1 MDNTDLDS
9 PFDQITRLED
19 GRFRDSNPIAPK
31 QSISSFRISISP
43 LSVAW
48 IKTEKLSSKTRI
60 NHPRIYPIVI
70 SRPFLKIQK
79 SQDIFQIIEIKIID
93 PSFDLYVLPRKK
105 TEFTRSLPIV
115 SNPFSSVKKSA
126 DPRSRIHGTR
136 ARVLAATSS
145 EVNSWNNCVTV
156 DAFGEEMIAG
166 RISCRGTMRLGVVD
180 TSAENIA
187 PRWWMGW
194 CCNWQPREGGRALR
208 TAFA

>member
-1 MDNTDLDS
+1 MVRGEVGGGRNRVRAPPVDTTDLDS

-93 PSFDLYVLPRKK
+93 PSFDLHVLPRKK
-105 TEFTRSLPIV
+105 TVHDLCQSFQILSP
-115 SNPFSSVKKSA
+115 PWKKARIQGRGSMEHERVFWRPP
-126 DPRSRIHGTR
+126 PRR
-136 ARVLAATSS
+136 
-145 EVNSWNNCVTV
+145 
-156 DAFGEEMIAG
+156 
-166 RISCRGTMRLGVVD
+166 
-180 TSAENIA
+180 
-187 PRWWMGW
+187 
-194 CCNWQPREGGRALR
+194 
-208 TAFA
+208 

>member
-1 MDNTDLDS
+1 M
-9 PFDQITRLED
+9 
-19 GRFRDSNPIAPK
+19 
-31 QSISSFRISISP
+31 
-43 LSVAW
+43 
-48 IKTEKLSSKTRI
+48 
-60 NHPRIYPIVI
+60 I

-93 PSFDLYVLPRKK
+93 PSIVRSSRSSSK
-105 TEFTRSLPIV
+105 ENRARSLPIV

-194 CCNWQPREGGRALR
+194 CCNWQPREGGTSPKDSLR
-208 TAFA
+208 LIMAFAWVAASFAMPLPSAENNARHE